1 MQHSHNMTPAK
12 CKDAMMG
19 FIVMNLSFMRRVFII
34 MRKFRILT
42 SFLILVFVLCGI
54 LVHMWISAK
63 DNESDSLSDP
73 FEQAVAIIKKYET
86 LHQPTHWP
94 LVGYGHKILPGERFN
109 RRKALSED
117 DADAL
122 LRKDL
127 LKNCA
132 VFRQYGPDSLLLGV
146 LAYNIGSGA
155 VKRSSII
162 KKLDAGDRNIKE
174 IYVQHCRYRGKV
186 HNQIRQRRFEEFNTL
201 YITDI
206 ELTQTVDKASGESGK
221 NNMNNPSNKL
231 KSKS

>member
-1 MQHSHNMTPAK
+1 MRK
-12 CKDAMMG
+12 
-19 FIVMNLSFMRRVFII
+19 LSILASVLVLALVFIG
-34 MRKFRILT
+34 
-42 SFLILVFVLCGI
+42 GI
-54 LVHMWISAK
+54 SVHLWISAK
-63 DNESDSLSDP
+63 DNESDKLSDP

-86 LHQPTHWP
+86 LHQPRHWP

-117 DADAL
+117 VADAL
-122 LRKDL
+122 LRMDL

-162 KKLDAGDRNIKE
+162 KKLDAGDRDIKE
-174 IYVQHCRYRGKV
+174 IYVKHCRYRGKV
-186 HNQIRQRRFEEFNTL
+186 HNQIQQRRYEEFNTL
-201 YITDI
+201 YIKDI
-206 ELTQTVDKASGESGK
+206 EQAQTNDVASAESGD
-221 NNMNNPSNKL
+221 NNSEDPSNKL